1 MTPHDE
7 EAWEGAWA
15 AEFHDMI
22 AFAIRVLQIGGALVA
37 VYVGYSIWS
46 VWGAM

>member
-7 EAWEGAWA
+7 EQWA
-15 AEFHDMI
+15 AELSDML
-22 AFAIRVLQIGGALVA
+22 AASMRVLQWVGALVA

-46 VWGAM
+46 VWGL